1 MHDNKSQW
9 FIQVFCGVLTAFA
22 LFIPMPAMVFAEDE
36 QQEYVQESGQDVPE
50 SELSEKVGEIH
61 TEDYTEGWVLIDDKS
76 HWQYADGTFAYNTW
90 IEDNG
95 KKYYLDENGELDP
108 SMVWHDPGWRLNF
121 EGWWWQNE
129 DGSYPTSC
137 FKDINNVTYYFD
149 SDGYMTVGWLF
160 LDGSWYYFSDSGN
173 MVTNGWIY
181 VKGNW
186 YYLDSSGAMRTGWQ
200 KIDGQWYYLQ
210 ESGAMCIGWLQNG
223 NSWYY
228 LGSSGAMA
236 TDWVYVNGTWY
247 YLNSSGE
254 MVIGWQRIRGN
265 WYFFQGSGAMSI
277 GWQQAGGSWYYLN
290 NSGAMLTGWIQI
302 NSGWFYLSESG
313 AMVIGWQKIGDYWY
327 YFRESGLMAAD
338 TWIDS
343 YYLTSSGAWDPSVAY
358 DNIYTW
364 PCPGYTRISSDYG
377 PRPRPTAGASSYH
390 RGIDISAP
398 EGATVTS
405 IHRGTVQSYGYN
417 GTMGNYVKISHGNG
431 VVSVYMHMSRI
442 ANIHTGMS
450 VSAGTTIGYV
460 GSTGVATGAHLH
472 LGILLNG
479 NYVSPWNYIS
489 RP

>member
-50 SELSEKVGEIH
+50 PELSEKVGEIH

-210 ESGAMCIGWLQNG
+210 ESGAMCTGWLQNG

-228 LGSSGAMA
+228 LA
-236 TDWVYVNGTWY
+236 
-247 YLNSSGE
+247 
-254 MVIGWQRIRGN
+254 
-265 WYFFQGSGAMSI
+265 
-277 GWQQAGGSWYYLN
+277 AG
-290 NSGAMLTGWIQI
+290 II
-302 NSGWFYLSESG
+302 
-313 AMVIGWQKIGDYWY
+313 
-327 YFRESGLMAAD
+327 
-338 TWIDS
+338 
-343 YYLTSSGAWDPSVAY
+343 
-358 DNIYTW
+358 
-364 PCPGYTRISSDYG
+364 
-377 PRPRPTAGASSYH
+377 
-390 RGIDISAP
+390 
-398 EGATVTS
+398 
-405 IHRGTVQSYGYN
+405 
-417 GTMGNYVKISHGNG
+417 
-431 VVSVYMHMSRI
+431 
-442 ANIHTGMS
+442 
-450 VSAGTTIGYV
+450 
-460 GSTGVATGAHLH
+460 
-472 LGILLNG
+472 
-479 NYVSPWNYIS
+479 
-489 RP
+489 

>member
-76 HWQYADGTFAYNTW
+76 HWQYADGTFAYN
-90 IEDNG
+90 
-95 KKYYLDENGELDP
+95 
-108 SMVWHDPGWRLNF
+108 
-121 EGWWWQNE
+121 
-129 DGSYPTSC
+129 
-137 FKDINNVTYYFD
+137 
-149 SDGYMTVGWLF
+149 
-160 LDGSWYYFSDSGN
+160 
-173 MVTNGWIY
+173 
-181 VKGNW
+181 
-186 YYLDSSGAMRTGWQ
+186 
-200 KIDGQWYYLQ
+200 
-210 ESGAMCIGWLQNG
+210 
-223 NSWYY
+223 
-228 LGSSGAMA
+228 
-236 TDWVYVNGTWY
+236 
-247 YLNSSGE
+247 
-254 MVIGWQRIRGN
+254 
-265 WYFFQGSGAMSI
+265 
-277 GWQQAGGSWYYLN
+277 
-290 NSGAMLTGWIQI
+290 
-302 NSGWFYLSESG
+302 
-313 AMVIGWQKIGDYWY
+313 
-327 YFRESGLMAAD
+327 

-431 VVSVYMHMSRI
+431 VASVYMHMSRI

>member
-210 ESGAMCIGWLQNG
+210 ESGAMCTGWLQNC

-236 TDWVYVNGTWY
+236 TDWVYVNGT
-247 YLNSSGE
+247 
-254 MVIGWQRIRGN
+254 
-265 WYFFQGSGAMSI
+265 
-277 GWQQAGGSWYYLN
+277 
-290 NSGAMLTGWIQI
+290 
-302 NSGWFYLSESG
+302 
-313 AMVIGWQKIGDYWY
+313 WY

-431 VVSVYMHMSRI
+431 VASVYMHMSRI

>member
-186 YYLDSSGAMRTGWQ
+186 YYLDSSGAM
-200 KIDGQWYYLQ
+200 
-210 ESGAMCIGWLQNG
+210 
-223 NSWYY
+223 
-228 LGSSGAMA
+228 
-236 TDWVYVNGTWY
+236 
-247 YLNSSGE
+247 
-254 MVIGWQRIRGN
+254 
-265 WYFFQGSGAMSI
+265 
-277 GWQQAGGSWYYLN
+277 
-290 NSGAMLTGWIQI
+290 LTGWIQI
-302 NSGWFYLSESG
+302 NSGWFYLSECG

-431 VVSVYMHMSRI
+431 VASVYMHMSRI

>member
-228 LGSSGAMA
+228 LGSSGAM
-236 TDWVYVNGTWY
+236 
-247 YLNSSGE
+247 
-254 MVIGWQRIRGN
+254 
-265 WYFFQGSGAMSI
+265 
-277 GWQQAGGSWYYLN
+277 
-290 NSGAMLTGWIQI
+290 LTGWIQI
-302 NSGWFYLSESG
+302 NSGWFYLSEYG

-431 VVSVYMHMSRI
+431 VASVYMHMSRI

>member
-1 MHDNKSQW
+1 
-9 FIQVFCGVLTAFA
+9 
-22 LFIPMPAMVFAEDE
+22 
-36 QQEYVQESGQDVPE
+36 
-50 SELSEKVGEIH
+50 
-61 TEDYTEGWVLIDDKS
+61 
-76 HWQYADGTFAYNTW
+76 
-90 IEDNG
+90 
-95 KKYYLDENGELDP
+95 
-108 SMVWHDPGWRLNF
+108 
-121 EGWWWQNE
+121 
-129 DGSYPTSC
+129 
-137 FKDINNVTYYFD
+137 
-149 SDGYMTVGWLF
+149 
-160 LDGSWYYFSDSGN
+160 
-173 MVTNGWIY
+173 
-181 VKGNW
+181 
-186 YYLDSSGAMRTGWQ
+186 
-200 KIDGQWYYLQ
+200 
-210 ESGAMCIGWLQNG
+210 
-223 NSWYY
+223 
-228 LGSSGAMA
+228 
-236 TDWVYVNGTWY
+236 
-247 YLNSSGE
+247 

-290 NSGAMLTGWIQI
+290 NSGAMLT
-302 NSGWFYLSESG
+302 
-313 AMVIGWQKIGDYWY
+313 GWQKIGDYWY

-431 VVSVYMHMSRI
+431 VASVYMHMSRI

>member
-186 YYLDSSGAMRTGWQ
+186 YYLDS
-200 KIDGQWYYLQ
+200 
-210 ESGAMCIGWLQNG
+210 
-223 NSWYY
+223 
-228 LGSSGAMA
+228 
-236 TDWVYVNGTWY
+236 
-247 YLNSSGE
+247 
-254 MVIGWQRIRGN
+254 
-265 WYFFQGSGAMSI
+265 
-277 GWQQAGGSWYYLN
+277 
-290 NSGAMLTGWIQI
+290 
-302 NSGWFYLSESG
+302 
-313 AMVIGWQKIGDYWY
+313 
-327 YFRESGLMAAD
+327 
-338 TWIDS
+338 
-343 YYLTSSGAWDPSVAY
+343 
-358 DNIYTW
+358 
-364 PCPGYTRISSDYG
+364 
-377 PRPRPTAGASSYH
+377 
-390 RGIDISAP
+390 
-398 EGATVTS
+398 
-405 IHRGTVQSYGYN
+405 
-417 GTMGNYVKISHGNG
+417 
-431 VVSVYMHMSRI
+431 
-442 ANIHTGMS
+442 
-450 VSAGTTIGYV
+450 
-460 GSTGVATGAHLH
+460 
-472 LGILLNG
+472 
-479 NYVSPWNYIS
+479 
-489 RP
+489 